1 MDEVAPGVF
10 RIPVPV
16 PYPLEF
22 VNCYLLKGEGY
33 ALIDTALD
41 TNEAKATLIGALA
54 EMGLRLSDLDEV
66 VITHHHPD
74 HYGLS
79 GLIEALGVAV
89 RMLDVEYQKVHWHW
103 THFEAWKQVSLSMFE
118 SHGMDAE
125 ARADLVGE
133 MAATR
138 ALVHPPAHP
147 ATFADGDR
155 IEIAGMAFSVLWTPG
170 HADGHAVFLR
180 EADGVLIAGD
190 QLLERITP
198 NIGLWAMGRSN
209 PLQDFMESLKKVEAL
224 GARLALVGH
233 YGPLIR
239 DVSGRVRE
247 LLAHH
252 QQRLER
258 VIGILR
264 PCPLNAWEVSWLLF
278 PSPKLSLAQRRFAWA
293 ETLAHLEY
301 LRSAGT
307 VMRVAGEP
315 ISYAL

>member
-22 VNCYLLKGEGY
+22 VNCYLLKGKGY

-41 TNEAKATLIGALA
+41 TNEAKSTLTGALA

-89 RMLDVEYQKVHWHW
+89 RMLDVEYEKGHWYW

-125 ARADLVGE
+125 ARVDLVGE
-133 MAATR
+133 MAATQ
-138 ALVHPPAHP
+138 ALVHPPDHP
-147 ATFADGDR
+147 TTFADGDR

-239 DVSGRVRE
+239 DVNGRVRE

-258 VIGILR
+258 VIRILR
-264 PCPLNAWEVSWLLF
+264 PGPLNAWEVSWLLF
-278 PSPKLSLAQRRFAWA
+278 PSSRLSLSQRRFAWA

-301 LRSAGT
+301 LHHAGT
-307 VMRVAGEP
+307 VIRIAGKP
-315 ISYAL
+315 IRYTL